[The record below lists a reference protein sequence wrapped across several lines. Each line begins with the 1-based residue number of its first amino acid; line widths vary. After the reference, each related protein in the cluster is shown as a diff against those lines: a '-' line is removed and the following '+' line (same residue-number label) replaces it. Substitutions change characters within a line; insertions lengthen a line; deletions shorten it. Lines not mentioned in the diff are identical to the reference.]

1 MRSGDVVE
9 EVPHQVI
16 ENEDEI
22 ISETDR
28 SLSSPAEHS
37 NSNWQNIQAAVPKP
51 IVRPHDD
58 FDQIQEDVADGE
70 TNQQNGA
77 FSKQAPGPFIFKTD
91 KQLNSSKSLVQQSEQ

>member
-37 NSNWQNIQAAVPKP
+37 NSNW
-51 IVRPHDD
+51 
-58 FDQIQEDVADGE
+58 
-70 TNQQNGA
+70 
-77 FSKQAPGPFIFKTD
+77 
-91 KQLNSSKSLVQQSEQ
+91 